1 MAEGAL
7 RNSRARASFAISGI
21 AGPTGGSDSKPVGTV
36 CFAWAVVDEPTEV
49 ATMWFDGDRQLVRI
63 QSVEYVFR
71 QMLGRLLAV
80 Q

>member
-1 MAEGAL
+1 
-7 RNSRARASFAISGI
+7 
-21 AGPTGGSDSKPVGTV
+21 
-36 CFAWAVVDEPTEV
+36 VVDEPTEV